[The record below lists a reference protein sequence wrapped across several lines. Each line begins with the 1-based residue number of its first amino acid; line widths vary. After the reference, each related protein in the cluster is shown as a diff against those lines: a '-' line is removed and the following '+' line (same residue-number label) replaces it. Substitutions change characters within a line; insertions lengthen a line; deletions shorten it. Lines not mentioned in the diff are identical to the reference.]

1 MSDVTTVT
9 DVVEIVEVSAPAY
22 SVTTIVDLDPEIGLV
37 EVHDSEAAFI
47 DVEPVVEVVEV
58 STAELIGT
66 QGPPGPPGPQGDP
79 GPVGPTGATGPFA
92 PLFVQHFAI
101 PQYTWVIVHNL
112 DTYPV
117 VTTVDL
123 NEEEIV
129 GDVTTPDR
137 NTVVVNF
144 AVPVA
149 GTARLKA

>member
-9 DVVEIVEVSAPAY
+9 DVVEIVEVIAPPY
-22 SVTTIVDLDPEIGLV
+22 FVTTVVDVDPEYGLV
-37 EVHDSEAAFI
+37 EVFDSDAALI
-47 DVEPVVEVVEV
+47 DIDPVVEVVEV
-58 STAELIGT
+58 STAELIGG
-66 QGPPGPPGPQGDP
+66 QGPPGPPGPQGAP
-79 GPVGPTGATGPFA
+79 GPQGPTGATGPFA
-92 PLFVQHFAI
+92 PLFEQHFAV
-101 PQYTWVIVHNL
+101 PLYTWVIVHNL

-137 NTVVVNF
+137 NTAVVNF